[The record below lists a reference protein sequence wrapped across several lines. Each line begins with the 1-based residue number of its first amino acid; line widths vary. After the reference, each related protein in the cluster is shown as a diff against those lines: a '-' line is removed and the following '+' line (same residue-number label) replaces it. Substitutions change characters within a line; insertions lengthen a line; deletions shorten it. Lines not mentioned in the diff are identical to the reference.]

1 MKVHYVLLMMILS
14 AVLSV
19 SVFTSCTKE
28 MDNDGIWE
36 YVNET
41 ALDCTIRI
49 YSNRDGKADFV
60 NLQIP
65 AGNREAIFYE
75 AYYMGS
81 CVVNQYSDA
90 LIEFSDGAK
99 IEYTKRDGKVGN
111 PLMEENYYIQPMG
124 DRFLLSLKITED
136 IHKEA
141 LK

>member
-1 MKVHYVLLMMILS
+1 MMILS
-14 AVLSV
+14 EVLSV
-19 SVFTSCTKE
+19 PMFTSCTKE

-65 AGNREAIFYE
+65 AGGREAIYYK
-75 AYYMGS
+75 AYSMGS

-99 IEYTKRDGKVGN
+99 IEYKKIDGKVGN

-124 DRFLLSLKITED
+124 DRFLLSLKITEE